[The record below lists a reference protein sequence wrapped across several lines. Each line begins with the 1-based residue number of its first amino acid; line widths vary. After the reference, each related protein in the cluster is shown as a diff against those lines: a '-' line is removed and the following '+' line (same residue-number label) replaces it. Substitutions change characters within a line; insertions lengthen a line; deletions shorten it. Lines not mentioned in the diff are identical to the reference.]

1 MEDHGFNRNQKWPR
15 AYRSALS
22 APHTPTQFSE
32 PRSVVVN
39 SSAIA
44 EWVTAASPTRRRV
57 KTMSEKWK
65 ERGIKT
71 AKTVKR
77 GAEATANSIH
87 QVTNAVTRNE
97 GRMADGVQ
105 AATHTVGVGLNK
117 AGRGLSEVGRQAS
130 KTLHGNANRSAD
142 VVQNLIT
149 GTGQAGAVR
158 KGAGLLGWAVTK
170 LVAHAG
176 GLTADAAFVI
186 GKVAASTG
194 GLAKKSAPAFGG
206 AVGGAVRAAA
216 EVTSNAVDAAV
227 LPASS
232 IEDMRAELRSLGKME
247 IERSGKLQRAIQS
260 AKSSRS
266 KEALLDLLVVGG
278 ITLAQAAR
286 NPTGVPDEV
295 EKAFKLAYPGLA
307 QSESFSEAVNR
318 MSGDQLVGLASGVK
332 GKLFEFELV
341 DHLNHGGLPDGFHA
355 ALAQSTTQPG
365 WDIRVLDDHGH
376 ISEVLQAKATDSVQY
391 VKEALAHY
399 PGIDVTTTTE
409 VHGQLVALGLGQDIH
424 NSGISEA
431 LLQAKVDA
439 AMHGGSAFDA
449 SNLWPSFVGLAVIAL
464 SVFMN
469 KEATLRE
476 KGAKFGSRSAKAG
489 ASSAVGK
496 ATMVATQTWW
506 LGLIAGVGSR
516 WLDNFGQGK
525 REQYEVLKTALNV
538 MKKKQLS
545 LSNGATSYRN

>member
-1 MEDHGFNRNQKWPR
+1 
-15 AYRSALS
+15 
-22 APHTPTQFSE
+22 
-32 PRSVVVN
+32 
-39 SSAIA
+39 
-44 EWVTAASPTRRRV
+44 
-57 KTMSEKWK
+57 MSEKWK

-87 QVTNAVTRNE
+87 QVTSVVTRNE

-105 AATHTVGVGLNK
+105 AATHAVGVGLNK

-130 KTLHGNANRSAD
+130 KKLHGNANRSAD

-158 KGAGLLGWAVTK
+158 KGAGLVGWAVTK

-176 GLTADAAFVI
+176 GLTADVVSGI
-186 GKVAASTG
+186 GKVTVSTG
-194 GLAKKSAPAFGG
+194 GLAKSSSPVIGG

-216 EVTSNAVDAAV
+216 EVTSNVVDAAA

-232 IEDMRAELRSLGKME
+232 IDDMRAELRSLGKME
-247 IERSGKLQRAIQS
+247 IERSKKLQRAIQS
-260 AKSSRS
+260 AKSKRS

-278 ITLAQAAR
+278 ITLAQAAH
-286 NPTGVPDEV
+286 NPTGVPDDV
-295 EKAFKLAYPGLA
+295 EKAFDLAYPGLA
-307 QSESFSEAVNR
+307 QNESFSEAVNR

-332 GKLFEFELV
+332 GKLFELELV

-355 ALAQSTTQPG
+355 TLAQSTTQPG

-399 PGIDVTTTTE
+399 PDIDVTTTTE

-449 SNLWPSFVGLAVIAL
+449 SNLWLSSVGLAVIAL

-469 KEATLRE
+469 KESTLRE
-476 KGAKFGSRSAKAG
+476 KGAKFGSRSAKVG

-496 ATMVATQTWW
+496 AAMVATQTWW

-525 REQYEVLKTALNV
+525 REQYEVLITALNV